1 VPQVQEKFANASLSP
16 EEAATR
22 LLKEA
27 EREIV
32 RKEMADKELERG
44 VKGSGVGQDSLA
56 STVQARPLLPDAP
69 ANSASVMEGMPRC
82 REPSLMRRMQ
92 ARGASA
98 PAACLLWHAVLPWKL
113 ARLCAHP

>member
-1 VPQVQEKFANASLSP
+1 MPQVQEKFANASLSP

-44 VKGSGVGQDSLA
+44 VKGSGVDQDSLA
-56 STVQARPLLPDAP
+56 STVQARPLLPVAP
-69 ANSASVMEGMPRC
+69 AKQCKCHGGHVTVP
-82 REPSLMRRMQ
+82 
-92 ARGASA
+92 
-98 PAACLLWHAVLPWKL
+98 
-113 ARLCAHP
+113 